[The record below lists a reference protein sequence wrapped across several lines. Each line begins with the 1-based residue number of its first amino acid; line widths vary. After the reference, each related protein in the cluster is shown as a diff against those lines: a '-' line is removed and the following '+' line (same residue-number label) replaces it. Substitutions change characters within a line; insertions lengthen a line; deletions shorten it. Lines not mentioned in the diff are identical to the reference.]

1 MGGFIVNI
9 LGALLIMLGCTAAGI
24 IKARSLSESDKTYA
38 ALIAALM
45 LIKSEVSSRSAPL
58 DEVMRT
64 VQSAAAGNVKQFVMY
79 IGDSFPK
86 LGEKTFCQIWEEAAE
101 SFLKSISPRA
111 LSSVKTLGASLGR
124 YDSDMQCAALCR
136 CIEELSAEQRSL
148 METLCANKRMYV
160 GVGGAAGL
168 IIAIALI

>member
-38 ALIAALM
+38 SLIAVLL

-58 DEVMRT
+58 DEVMHT
-64 VQSAAAGNVKQFVMY
+64 VQSAASGNVNQFVMY

-86 LGEKTFCQIWEEAAE
+86 LGEKTFCEIWEEAAVNC
-101 SFLKSISPRA
+101 LKNISPRA
-111 LSSVKTLGASLGR
+111 LSAVKTLGSSLGR

-136 CIEELSAEQRSL
+136 CIEELSAEQKFLR
-148 METLCANKRMYV
+148 ETLCANKRMYV
-160 GVGGAAGL
+160 GIGGAAGL
-168 IIAIALI
+168 IIAIVLI